1 MAINMRTMGTILVRK
16 VRDALQM
23 AHAQN
28 GEEEHS
34 IVQFQAQENGC
45 KANEKAGRIQDSLDW
60 QFANKLDL
68 DRPILFL
75 LDSWWSG

>member
-1 MAINMRTMGTILVRK
+1 MAINMRTMGTIFVRK

-34 IVQFQAQENGC
+34 IVQFQAQGIGC
-45 KANEKAGRIQDSLDW
+45 KANEKAGRIQSSLD
-60 QFANKLDL
+60 
-68 DRPILFL
+68 
-75 LDSWWSG
+75 

>member
-1 MAINMRTMGTILVRK
+1 LTGVDQSGKKRREGRRFSEQMAINMRTMGTILVRK

-23 AHAQN
+23 ADAQN

-45 KANEKAGRIQDSLDW
+45 KANEKAGRIQDSLD
-60 QFANKLDL
+60 
-68 DRPILFL
+68 
-75 LDSWWSG
+75 